1 MDWRRG
7 AFGFPLPRGEH
18 VNLLEYRALRAAVR
32 RLIREGT
39 WSARVLILTDSNV
52 VLGAVGKGRS
62 QSTRLPAL
70 QRAFVAELLYYN
82 IYPGVLPIGTA
93 ANPADDPSRL
103 EPVRSPSE
111 PFPWAQRYLEGNLAV
126 IDAKV

>member
-1 MDWRRG
+1 MPPP
-7 AFGFPLPRGEH
+7 PLPFELRL
-18 VNLLEYRALRAAVR
+18 VIALCALALALLLAVAWY
-32 RLIREGT
+32 E
-39 WSARVLILTDSNV
+39 
-52 VLGAVGKGRS
+52 
-62 QSTRLPAL
+62 QSTRLPAS